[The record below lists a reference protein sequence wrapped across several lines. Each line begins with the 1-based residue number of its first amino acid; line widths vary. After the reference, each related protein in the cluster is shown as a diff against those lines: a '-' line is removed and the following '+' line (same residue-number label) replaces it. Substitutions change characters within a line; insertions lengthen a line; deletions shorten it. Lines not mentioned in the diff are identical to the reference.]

1 MDHTKICRN
10 MQKNKPQNNFKK
22 LIPYLKPYKVQIILA
37 FIALLTTATMILL
50 FGKIIKYLIDYGF
63 SQNNE
68 NYIAISL
75 ICFISSIIIM
85 SIAGYYRSFLVNS
98 IAEKIIAKIRR
109 QTYEHIIKVSPEFFE
124 TSKTGDIISRLT
136 SDTTLLY
143 SVISNNVSFFLRN
156 SIFFIGGIILLFFT
170 SAKLSVISLLLI
182 PLAVAPIIILGKK
195 VKKYSTKSQS
205 ILALLSSRIE
215 ESISGIK
222 TIQAYN
228 IQNRELE
235 NYQENINQYLGS
247 SLKKIRVKSLMVAL
261 VITFAF
267 SIVAIVL
274 YIGGQDVLNN
284 KITSGDLSSFI
295 FYSIIIST
303 SLASL
308 GQIAGQFQSASASL
322 NRIFELLE
330 ITSTVKEKSNPKDFI
345 ISNKIKINF
354 DNIDFSYQQDLE
366 DKPSFQLRNFNLE
379 IKPQEKIAIIG
390 PSGSGKST
398 IFQLLLRFYDVK
410 SGKILLN
417 NENIKDISLATLR
430 NCFSYISQDCFIFS
444 DTIFNNISYL
454 NDKITKDDVK
464 KIIDDNDALK
474 FINNLPQGLNS
485 FVGYKGTKLSGGE
498 KQRIAIARAII
509 KDAPILLLDEATS
522 ALDNENE
529 KIISDLINKVA
540 KNKTLITI
548 AHKLSTISDY
558 DKIIYLQD
566 GQIAEIGSHREL
578 ITNNSF
584 YKNLYNK

>member
-37 FIALLTTATMILL
+37 LIALLTTATMILL

-98 IAEKIIAKIRR
+98 IAEKVIAKIRR

-354 DNIDFSYQQDLE
+354 ENIDFSYQQDLE

-454 NDKITKDDVK
+454 NDKITQDDVK

-558 DKIIYLQD
+558 DKVI
-566 GQIAEIGSHREL
+566 EL
-578 ITNNSF
+578 GVKS
-584 YKNLYNK
+584 